1 MTSTATFAMFVL
13 LGAMVGAAAGSYSGV
28 VAGRGWRAS
37 TTGRS
42 LCDGCGRSLRWWEL
56 LPVASY
62 LALRGRCSRCASRI
76 PPTLLATELAGAVVG
91 VCVALLVMAVADR

>member
-1 MTSTATFAMFVL
+1 MTTATFAIFVL
-13 LGAMVGAAAGSYSGV
+13 LGAIAGAALASYSGV

-42 LCDGCGRSLRWWEL
+42 FCDGCGRSLRWWEL

-76 PPTLLATELAGAVVG
+76 PPSLLATELAGSLVG
-91 VCVALLVMAVADR
+91 GGVALLVIAVAGR